1 MRPKTS
7 AIRTTHSLIIHQ
19 LNVDSADAK
28 RKKTMNIGNRQNG
41 SAIPENFKN
50 SVYSNP
56 SQVAV
61 SPMVVG
67 NTANVS
73 TNNTRSNT
81 SGTDLLN
88 TIRGNGNDSR
98 MANSAF
104 NVNQNSMGFHQQDKG
119 LNNFADA
126 DGSSGTDNINQ
137 MVPSITAAGGVAHS
151 MLQQQQ
157 YRTQSQEPG
166 QGGYNSSTPTTQGN
180 NDSAGGNDVIKNHS
194 SRVKVKS

>member
-1 MRPKTS
+1 
-7 AIRTTHSLIIHQ
+7 
-19 LNVDSADAK
+19 
-28 RKKTMNIGNRQNG
+28 MNIGNRQTG

-88 TIRGNGNDSR
+88 TIRGNGNDGR
-98 MANSAF
+98 MSNGAF
-104 NVNQNSMGFHQQDKG
+104 NVNQNSMGFRQQDKG

-137 MVPSITAAGGVAHS
+137 RWYRRSQQPEALLTRCCNSSSIAHS
-151 MLQQQQ
+151 LSNQD
-157 YRTQSQEPG
+157 RLG
-166 QGGYNSSTPTTQGN
+166 TT
-180 NDSAGGNDVIKNHS
+180 AIH
-194 SRVKVKS
+194 